1 MTNGPPR
8 RKDTRLFFHFSIG
21 EIRTTTSTTSGTVL
35 GVIFGLPLLLKHQV
49 FVLAI
54 HDKSKTNKQE
64 QDDAN
69 RGIYPH
75 CRHILHCL
83 LIIGAKE
90 SETAMNRKKANR
102 FPKMVRFHDFLTFWC
117 VTMELPFF
125 NSAKSVCF
133 WFCFM
138 MAITEAL
145 TSTGHAPLAS
155 SKQRVPTPA
164 EGPGKAHHASALP
177 PYLLN
182 PRRLAASHSRAQA
195 LRHRRRR
202 YPRQAET
209 VALAEL
215 SEAGQAEAL
224 AALYLP
230 HSSGTW
236 WRHPPTHAPAASGGG
251 ISRPPHLR

>member
-1 MTNGPPR
+1 MMQTEASTLIV
-8 RKDTRLFFHFSIG
+8 DIFF
-21 EIRTTTSTTSGTVL
+21 
-35 GVIFGLPLLLKHQV
+35 
-49 FVLAI
+49 
-54 HDKSKTNKQE
+54 
-64 QDDAN
+64 
-69 RGIYPH
+69 
-75 CRHILHCL
+75 
-83 LIIGAKE
+83 
-90 SETAMNRKKANR
+90 TA
-102 FPKMVRFHDFLTFWC
+102 FWC

-155 SKQRVPTPA
+155 SKQRVRTPA

-224 AALYLP
+224 APRSTSRTLVA
-230 HSSGTW
+230 
-236 WRHPPTHAPAASGGG
+236 RGGG
-251 ISRPPHLR
+251 IRLPTLLQRAAVASAVRRTCGERRQMRPHASAWAGGGVRPPAPNGWRRHLVARAMAAEGEDRRARPHTGGGGVRRRSARRGCGRVRRRLGFQS